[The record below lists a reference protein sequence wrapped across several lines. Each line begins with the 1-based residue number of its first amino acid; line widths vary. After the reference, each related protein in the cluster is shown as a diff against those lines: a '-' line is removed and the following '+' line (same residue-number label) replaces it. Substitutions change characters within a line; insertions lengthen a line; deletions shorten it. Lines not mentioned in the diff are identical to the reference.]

1 MTPFVILS
9 LVASAFAAP
18 QLPAGLTAA
27 ACPNYP
33 YCDATG
39 GFLPVP
45 DVPGAGEVI
54 AAQEAIIRSHQGVGV
69 PALPG
74 LEAHAA
80 AEAAVQQQSRAGFP
94 AHAAAVNAVLL
105 SQGRLPEGVWKCV
118 CEQSSCH
125 SLPGRLCFLTA
136 QTRIPYLK
144 TRARNLPKHFKTRS
158 LGAL

>member
-1 MTPFVILS
+1 M
-9 LVASAFAAP
+9 
-18 QLPAGLTAA
+18 GLTAA

-74 LEAHAA
+74 FE
-80 AEAAVQQQSRAGFP
+80 

-105 SQGRLPEGVWKCV
+105 SQGRLPEELDAGHVAHYIA
-118 CEQSSCH
+118 EQEV
-125 SLPGRLCFLTA
+125 
-136 QTRIPYLK
+136 I
-144 TRARNLPKHFKTRS
+144 
-158 LGAL
+158 ALQYRFFSPIIRES

>member
-1 MTPFVILS
+1 MGKMTPFVILS

-74 LEAHAA
+74 LEVEIIIIIIIVVIIHR
-80 AEAAVQQQSRAGFP
+80 VI
-94 AHAAAVNAVLL
+94 
-105 SQGRLPEGVWKCV
+105 
-118 CEQSSCH
+118 
-125 SLPGRLCFLTA
+125 SLMVDII
-136 QTRIPYLK
+136 IPII
-144 TRARNLPKHFKTRS
+144 S
-158 LGAL
+158 LMIDIII

>member
-1 MTPFVILS
+1 MGSCGLTVDSWEGLTEPSDLHKMTPFVILS

-39 GFLPVP
+39 GFLAVP
-45 DVPGAGEVI
+45 DVPGAADVI

-74 LEAHAA
+74 FEAHAA
-80 AEAAVQQQSRAGFP
+80 AEAAVQQQSRAGFPDIHLP

-105 SQGRLPEGVWKCV
+105 SQGRLPEGLDAGHVA
-118 CEQSSCH
+118 H
-125 SLPGRLCFLTA
+125 YIA
-136 QTRIPYLK
+136 
-144 TRARNLPKHFKTRS
+144 
-158 LGAL
+158 